1 MSDTPT
7 VDPSTDTTPADE
19 AADSVARSTS
29 RPKATQAKVKAS
41 AAVTTPLARSPRPVM
56 DPEVQA
62 PTQAGVATTNAA
74 KPGVSTPTAQPT
86 AGSAPGSDI
95 LVGELTVQQGGIER
109 ATARTIDVHQGGIGR
124 AEATDIAVS
133 QGGIGMARGDRV
145 SVELGGTGLT
155 FARESRITQSF
166 ANSVV
171 ARDVTIDQGLIQTV
185 IGNRITVNRPTG
197 VLLMLAAR
205 VEGDVKPLLDWRG
218 ALAAGTVIGVIV
230 GLLRRR

>member
-1 MSDTPT
+1 MSERPIMSDTPT
-7 VDPSTDTTPADE
+7 VDPSADATSAE
-19 AADSVARSTS
+19 GVADPGALSAS

-41 AAVTTPLARSPRPVM
+41 AAVTSPP
-56 DPEVQA
+56 PGS
-62 PTQAGVATTNAA
+62 PTTE
-74 KPGVSTPTAQPT
+74 
-86 AGSAPGSDI
+86 SDI
-95 LVGELTVQQGGIER
+95 LVGALTVQQGGVER